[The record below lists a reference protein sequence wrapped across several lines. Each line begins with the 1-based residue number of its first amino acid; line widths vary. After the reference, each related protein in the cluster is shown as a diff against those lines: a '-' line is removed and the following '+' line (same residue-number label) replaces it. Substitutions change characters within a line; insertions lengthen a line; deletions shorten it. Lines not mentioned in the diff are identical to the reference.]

1 MIRKFTEKPM
11 CALIIVEKLKN
22 GGKTTMSNGLRNLKE
37 LIERYM
43 KTLNNEDLCN
53 DSDDLIDFIETI
65 RDDILI
71 ARMKQAGDDNFI
83 LTPPTNDGSD
93 EQIIE

>member
-1 MIRKFTEKPM
+1 
-11 CALIIVEKLKN
+11 
-22 GGKTTMSNGLRNLKE
+22 MSNGIRNLKE

-53 DSDDLIDFIETI
+53 DSDDLIEFIETI
-65 RDDILI
+65 RDDELVR
-71 ARMKQAGDDNFI
+71 RMEQAGEI
-83 LTPPTNDGSD
+83 LTPPTNDSDD